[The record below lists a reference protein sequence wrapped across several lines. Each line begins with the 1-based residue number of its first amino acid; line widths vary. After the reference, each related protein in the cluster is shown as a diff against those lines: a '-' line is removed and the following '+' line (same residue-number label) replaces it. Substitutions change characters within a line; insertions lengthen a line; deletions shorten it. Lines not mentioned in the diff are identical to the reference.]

1 MSAIQGEPYYVSI
14 EVENPHCQGLHVL
27 QELGIPQHQL
37 IDVRSLSPGLTRH
50 LIKVPA
56 ELKNKI
62 VNRVSP
68 ISLTIQNVEQAS
80 GWFDA
85 PGCPLCQAILVNSAF
100 LISGEAIR
108 DDTIIYNFVTPNFQA
123 FQDIISS
130 IEQAGYTPRI
140 LEVTRYES
148 RGDLLTEKQ
157 ERALWFAITLGF
169 FEWPR
174 RITLTDLAEKMG
186 ISASTLSELMRRGL
200 RRVLKNY
207 FSQ

>member
-1 MSAIQGEPYYVSI
+1 MSRIQGEPYYVSI

-37 IDVRSLSPGLTRH
+37 IDVRSLSPGMTRH

-56 ELKNKI
+56 ELKNKLL
-62 VNRVSP
+62 NRVSLATLQVQDADQ
-68 ISLTIQNVEQAS
+68 ST

-85 PGCPLCQAILVNSAF
+85 PGCPLCQTILVNSAF
-100 LISGEAIR
+100 LISGEALC

-123 FQDIISS
+123 FQDIISN

-140 LEVTRYES
+140 LEVTRYEA
-148 RGDLLTEKQ
+148 RGDVLTEKQ

-169 FEWPR
+169 YEWPR

-207 FSQ
+207 FSK